1 MIKFIPVLADKS
13 TGRYQNNEY
22 IPYILELFLKY
33 KELLVDDYYP
43 KDNLDLLLYL
53 IDEINS
59 LFPWFLVCL
68 VDEAPIGVVWLS
80 HWHGND
86 KEHHSCQL
94 QAFMD
99 KKYWGEVT
107 KKAAIELFGML
118 FHNMGLKRI
127 QMEIP
132 EYNRLAC
139 SFAERM
145 GFFLEGVIRN
155 ATLKNGKL
163 INHYLYG
170 LVAAQPLFMVHSS

>member
-13 TGRYQNNEY
+13 TGRYKNNEY
-22 IPYILELFLKY
+22 IPYALKLFSEY
-33 KELLVDDYYP
+33 KELIIDDYYP
-43 KDNLDLLLYL
+43 KDNLDLILYL

-68 VDEAPIGVVWLS
+68 VDENPIGVIWLS
-80 HWHGND
+80 HWHGGD

-107 KKAAIELFGML
+107 KKATIELFKIL
-118 FHNMGLKRI
+118 FNNIGLKRI

-132 EYNRLAC
+132 EYNKLARA
-139 SFAERM
+139 FAKRM
-145 GFFLEGVIRN
+145 GFKHEGTIRN
-155 ATLKNGKL
+155 ATLKNGKPL
-163 INHYLYG
+163 NHCLYG
-170 LVAAQPLFMVHSS
+170 LCA